1 VKALFGVA
9 VVGLFQSVAAQT
21 VPEVRDV
28 YSSNRPASKLGP
40 IVTPQRVVE
49 AAGVALA
56 RAEFLQYEA
65 RVVATGQDG
74 LGVRDLTGTVVL
86 GKSRPG
92 QFDQFRVTFAGRTR
106 EGESLLFVVG
116 SDGRKLFAID
126 LLRKTLEEGERWE
139 ELGSAGRFARSLLL
153 PPIDLAAAGAGTAA
167 HDLFRFPTPET
178 VGKELCYVV
187 HFVDDDAAEHV
198 YVSLSSDDGLP
209 RRVDRVRGDA
219 AGRPMTVT
227 LDMWELEI
235 DPALPADTFVPFDP
249 SGGR

>member
-1 VKALFGVA
+1 
-9 VVGLFQSVAAQT
+9 
-21 VPEVRDV
+21 
-28 YSSNRPASKLGP
+28 
-40 IVTPQRVVE
+40 
-49 AAGVALA
+49 
-56 RAEFLQYEA
+56 
-65 RVVATGQDG
+65 
-74 LGVRDLTGTVVL
+74 
-86 GKSRPG
+86 
-92 QFDQFRVTFAGRTR
+92 VTFAGRTR

-167 HDLFRFPTPET
+167 QNLFRFPTPET

-209 RRVDRVRGDA
+209 RRVDRIRGDA

-249 SGGR
+249 SGGRSTRPRALGALLESRCLPVGATVGEPWAHVVKQEVRRFPRANRRSSSSVESERVHGPLDLLTRTGDRRRISG